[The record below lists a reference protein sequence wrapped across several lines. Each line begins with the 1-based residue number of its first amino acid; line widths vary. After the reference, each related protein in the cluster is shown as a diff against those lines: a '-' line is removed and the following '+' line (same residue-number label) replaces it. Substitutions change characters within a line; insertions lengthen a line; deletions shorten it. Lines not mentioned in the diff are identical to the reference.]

1 VNKAVLRHAL
11 RGGFALSVIAAMTG
25 CGTPPPEDF
34 GGHWAPL
41 NRYQEAPAEIPL
53 SPPYLFYAAPIDETL
68 KTMLERWARDAGLK
82 LSYRLGSDFTLY
94 KPVAR
99 IRAAD
104 IQAAAS
110 ELSAIYAAQGVSVT
124 ADDKQVLVQSTRDI
138 RPAPAPDAPTAVPSP
153 AAR

>member
-1 VNKAVLRHAL
+1 
-11 RGGFALSVIAAMTG
+11 
-25 CGTPPPEDF
+25 
-34 GGHWAPL
+34 
-41 NRYQEAPAEIPL
+41 
-53 SPPYLFYAAPIDETL
+53 LF
-68 KTMLERWARDAGLK
+68 
-82 LSYRLGSDFTLY
+82 

-99 IRAAD
+99 IRTGD